1 MTTPTLLTI
10 LQTPHMLE
18 IDGLHAF
25 EYSLNETQLV
35 IEAVDGRER
44 KVWKFS
50 LAQVEAATF
59 DAQLQSWVLT
69 DGNADHRLVCLDAFT
84 PNNNDDDNEDAAEQD

>member
-1 MTTPTLLTI
+1 MTTPTLLSI

-25 EYSLNETQLV
+25 EFLLNDTQLE

-50 LAQVEAATF
+50 VAQVEAATF

-69 DGNADHRLVCLDAFT
+69 DGNADHRLVCLEAFS
-84 PNNNDDDNEDAAEQD
+84 PSDEDDSEDPAEQD